1 MTSYQQFIRTC
12 KIMEHAKTLAAL
24 LAFKDKSILSMT
36 IVWRTNDIDHYVH
49 VPHLPT
55 SGWRLRP
62 LIIWRYVVPGTHI
75 GSKTCQLRV
84 VWNCRWSIDVCRLH
98 YRRIMLVST
107 THPLTCS
114 LLSCTHL
121 LKSHIC
127 GGDWS
132 QSNGTAS
139 HAAAAAIEASCSVT

>member
-1 MTSYQQFIRTC
+1 MQKLLLHYLLLKTNLIILAWRLCGEPMALATMYEYMYPTS
-12 KIMEHAKTLAAL
+12 
-24 LAFKDKSILSMT
+24 
-36 IVWRTNDIDHYVH
+36 
-49 VPHLPT
+49 PT

-84 VWNCRWSIDVCRLH
+84 VPNCRWSIHVCRLH
-98 YRRIMLVST
+98 YRRIVLAST

-139 HAAAAAIEASCSVT
+139 HAAAAAIEASCSVTWVESVN